1 MRRIIF
7 TSIAFLLIVNKAS
20 SQKYQL
26 NKVTVAELAEKVH
39 PTDSS
44 AAAAYLF
51 KSGSVYFE
59 LADDGLFSLVQEV
72 KCKIK
77 IYKKEGYSYANFE
90 VPVYTGGRTVRLYFD
105 DAAAFN
111 LVGNKVERTKLKS
124 DGEFEEKVNENY
136 TLRKIALPN
145 VKEGSIVEYRYTLKT
160 PYYNYFPDWYFQ
172 HTIPVNKVQYQVSIP
187 AYFTYQRFLK
197 GFEKVEA
204 SADVLVKAYT
214 GRYNETKVVYNAS
227 DLKAIKEEP
236 YVNNMDNYTTMIQYE
251 LASVAFPNQA
261 IETYSTDWESVVK
274 TIYDSDLFGKELDK
288 TDYFEADLETLLA
301 GVTGR
306 DNRIMAVFNYVKS
319 KMNWNDKYGYYTD
332 LGVKKAYAEKIGN
345 VADINLM
352 LVAMLR
358 RAQIKCNPILIS
370 TRSNGISLFPNRGA
384 FNYVIAG
391 VELESEIMLLDATT
405 KNALP
410 NIVPI
415 RVLNWTGRLIRE
427 DKTSKEINVM
437 PVFNSKESVVVMA
450 AIDADGK
457 VKGQIRNTYF
467 DYNSY
472 LFREKYASM
481 SKDSYLENFEKR
493 NPGVYVGEYTLLNDT
508 DLLKPVV
515 ETYGFTTENIIERIG
530 DKIYFSP
537 MLFFATTTNPFKQE
551 TRAYPL
557 DFSFPYQDKH
567 ILTLTIPEG
576 YEVEYLP
583 KPIAIGIEQ
592 NIANF
597 KFTIVQSGSQIQV
610 SVSSEI
616 NYSKVSAD
624 FYPGLK
630 TYFKEMIEKQGE
642 KIVLKK
648 I

>member
-204 SADVLVKAYT
+204 SADVLVKAYN

-261 IETYSTDWESVVK
+261 VETYSTDWESVVK

-288 TDYFEADLETLLA
+288 RDYFEADLETLLA

-437 PVFNSKESVVVMA
+437 PVFNSKENVVVMA

>member
-1 MRRIIF
+1 
-7 TSIAFLLIVNKAS
+7 
-20 SQKYQL
+20 
-26 NKVTVAELAEKVH
+26 
-39 PTDSS
+39 
-44 AAAAYLF
+44 
-51 KSGSVYFE
+51 VYFE

-77 IYKKEGYSYANFE
+77 IYKKEGYAYANFE

-204 SADVLVKAYT
+204 SADVLVKAYN

-261 IETYSTDWESVVK
+261 VETYSTDWESVVK

-288 TDYFEADLETLLA
+288 RDYFEADLETLLA

>member
-204 SADVLVKAYT
+204 SADVLVKAYN

-261 IETYSTDWESVVK
+261 VETYSTDWESVVK

-450 AIDADGK
+450 VIDADGK

-515 ETYGFTTENIIERIG
+515 ETYGFTTENVIERIG
-530 DKIYFSP
+530 DKLYFSP

-576 YEVEYLP
+576 YEVAYLP